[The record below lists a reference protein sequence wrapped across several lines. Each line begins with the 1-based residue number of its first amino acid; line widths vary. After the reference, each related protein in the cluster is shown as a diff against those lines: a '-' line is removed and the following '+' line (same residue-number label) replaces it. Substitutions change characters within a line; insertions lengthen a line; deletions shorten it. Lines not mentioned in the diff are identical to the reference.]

1 MDQTSKFADVVLD
14 AVNAAKNDYDFSK
27 IDAVLVVMPS
37 TSKAVDLG
45 ATGVYIQNGGK
56 TLYQGITAAYINPSN
71 KAPVKPDFLVHEIG
85 HNFGLLHPLQQNQ
98 GYMWDVM
105 FWEIV
110 PAPDLFGWEK
120 FILKW
125 IDTNQVDCLGS
136 TPNSPVIDYLEAT
149 EIASSNTKLAVV
161 KISDSKALVVESR
174 RKSEIDTLA
183 PNEEGVLVYSVD
195 ANLGSNKGA
204 IKLFS
209 NGSPM
214 HFDSESGNQLLVGTL
229 QQGDSIVAEGIK
241 ISVIKKA
248 QKGDFISI
256 SKA

>member
-1 MDQTSKFADVVLD
+1 
-14 AVNAAKNDYDFSK
+14 
-27 IDAVLVVMPS
+27 
-37 TSKAVDLG
+37 
-45 ATGVYIQNGGK
+45 
-56 TLYQGITAAYINPSN
+56 
-71 KAPVKPDFLVHEIG
+71 
-85 HNFGLLHPLQQNQ
+85 
-98 GYMWDVM
+98 MWDVM

-136 TPNSPVIDYLEAT
+136 TQNSPVIDYLEAT
-149 EIASSNTKLAVV
+149 EIASSNTKLAVI

-248 QKGDFISI
+248 LKGDFISI
-256 SKA
+256 SKT